1 MKRTKY
7 ALVRS
12 LKFLLLHTIIRS
24 SIIFAAIFPVFHY
37 VSIPYSVN
45 SGYAE
50 TGEGKDIFKVV
61 MSIFGIKKETGD
73 ITATVTVDRNSRV
86 KTFHLN
92 QTELSTQDSSNQK
105 VLKFVA
111 AFPHTIIKS
120 EQIYNAC
127 VVKLN
132 DMHLYCQQGKNS
144 STRGPEF
151 VDIFLDG
158 KIKRTNIQIENIN
171 YLENEDDQ
179 KNQNQAKNVLP
190 NYSEKK

>member
-1 MKRTKY
+1 M
-7 ALVRS
+7 RS
-12 LKFLLLHTIIRS
+12 PIV
-24 SIIFAAIFPVFHY
+24 FAAIFAVFHY
-37 VSIPYSVN
+37 VSISYSVN

-61 MSIFGIKKETGD
+61 MSIFGIKKETRD

-92 QTELSTQDSSNQK
+92 QTELSTYESSSQK

-111 AFPHTIIKS
+111 AFPHTIVKS
-120 EQIYNAC
+120 GQPYEAC
-127 VVKLN
+127 AVKLN

-151 VDIFLDG
+151 VDIYLNK
-158 KIKRTNIQIENIN
+158 KIKKANMQIEDIN
-171 YLENEDDQ
+171 YLKNEDDQ
-179 KNQNQAKNVLP
+179 KNQNPVKNVLP
-190 NYSEKK
+190 NYSGNK